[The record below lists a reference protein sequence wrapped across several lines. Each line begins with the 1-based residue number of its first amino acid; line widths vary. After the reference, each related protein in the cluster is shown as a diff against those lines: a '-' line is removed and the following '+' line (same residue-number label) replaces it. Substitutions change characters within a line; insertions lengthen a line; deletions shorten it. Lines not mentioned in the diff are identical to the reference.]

1 MRIGWKLTYMDV
13 PRPDCQTPVLFL
25 IHRRPRHA
33 SRVLDG
39 IRQARTARLLV
50 AADGPENDAACQET
64 RRIVLEGIDWP
75 CDVVTRFSETRL
87 GCRRAVASAL
97 DWAFAHHEALVVL
110 EDDCVPAPGFFGFC
124 QAMLERYHDSEEIM
138 QICGS
143 NLIGSCQR
151 GASYFFSRFGPIWGW
166 ASWRRAWESYDVEL
180 KAWSEIRNSGRLK
193 ILCPEPFEAA
203 WRKEVL
209 DEVHRGDLDTWD
221 YQWAFAKL
229 ACGGLNIVPSTNLVS
244 NIGFGH
250 EATHTSDP
258 NDPRADLPTADLSLP
273 LSHPEQIQASEEADR
288 RYLSEVVGLPK
299 TLWSAAGLRR
309 SLRMLLK
316 R

>member
-1 MRIGWKLTYMDV
+1 MDV
-13 PRPDCQTPVLFL
+13 PHPDCQTPVLFL

-33 SRVLDG
+33 SRVLEG
-39 IRQARTARLLV
+39 IRQARPARLLV
-50 AADGPENDAACQET
+50 AGDGPDNDAACQET

-75 CDVVTRFSETRL
+75 CDVVTRFSEARL

-166 ASWRRAWESYDVEL
+166 ASWRRAWERYDVEL

-250 EATHTSDP
+250 DATHTSDP

-273 LSHPEQIQASEEADR
+273 LSHPEQIQACEEADR

-309 SLRMLLK
+309 SLRMLVK